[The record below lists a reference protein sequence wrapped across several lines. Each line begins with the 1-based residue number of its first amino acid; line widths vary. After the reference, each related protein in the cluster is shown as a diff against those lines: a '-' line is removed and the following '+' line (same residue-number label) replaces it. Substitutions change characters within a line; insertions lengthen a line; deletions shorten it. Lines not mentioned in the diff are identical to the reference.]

1 MATNPMQRKARNSFL
16 LGMLVTLLIAG
27 VAIAFLLMQL
37 MKEKA
42 EEKTYVMVS
51 VLSKD
56 VESGGKITSADLI
69 SVEVPSEAAPT
80 QGTIGPAS
88 FTVDAEGNEIAAIA
102 KVNLKANTI
111 LTEDMIVA
119 DGEETGSDVRR
130 QEYNSIVL
138 PMDLVTEDYID
149 IRLML
154 PSGQDYIVVSKK
166 QVEIPM
172 VGGVD
177 STDTIIVEMSE
188 DEILMM
194 SNALVDAYMIEGSK
208 LYATK
213 YTEPG
218 NQDASTP
225 TYVVG
230 NEVAQLINSDP
241 NIVEQAKTALAERYN
256 NNTSLRQNY
265 INPAIQAQ
273 EDAAGNQAE
282 KMTESITNAQSAREE
297 YLNGLTAAP
306 AE

>member
-56 VESGGKITSADLI
+56 VESGGEIAAADLI
-69 SVEVPSEAAPT
+69 PVEVPSEAAPT
-80 QGTIGPAS
+80 QGTIGQES
-88 FTVDAEGNEIAAIA
+88 FMDSEGNEIKAIA
-102 KVNLKANTI
+102 KIDLKANTI
-111 LTEDMIVA
+111 LTQDMIVA
-119 DGEETGSDVRR
+119 DGEKTGNDVRK

>member
-37 MKEKA
+37 INMKKA
-42 EEKTYVMVS
+42 QEQAQDKTVYILKQDVASGAEVTGAMLEPVQTSSKNAPSNVIEPTTLADGTYV
-51 VLSKD
+51 SKID
-56 VESGGKITSADLI
+56 LKKGTIMSADMVV
-69 SVEVPSEAAPT
+69 SSST
-80 QGTIGPAS
+80 G
-88 FTVDAEGNEIAAIA
+88 
-102 KVNLKANTI
+102 
-111 LTEDMIVA
+111 
-119 DGEETGSDVRR
+119 TGSDVRR

-297 YLNGLTAAP
+297 YLNGLTAVP